1 LSIQLRER
9 TFDLEFESVGVADYI
24 CAHILKYRPDVVVVQ
39 HVEKKVKKKVKTE
52 EVKTNETKQA
62 TVTVAAIGSE
72 TVGLALK
79 MVATATNTTATTSSS
94 NTMVGM
100 LMLKRFVESES
111 QNKRKLEHR

>member
-1 LSIQLRER
+1 LHER

-62 TVTVAAIGSE
+62 TVTVAATGSE

-100 LMLKRFVESES
+100 LKRFVES
-111 QNKRKLEHR
+111 QNKNKLEHR